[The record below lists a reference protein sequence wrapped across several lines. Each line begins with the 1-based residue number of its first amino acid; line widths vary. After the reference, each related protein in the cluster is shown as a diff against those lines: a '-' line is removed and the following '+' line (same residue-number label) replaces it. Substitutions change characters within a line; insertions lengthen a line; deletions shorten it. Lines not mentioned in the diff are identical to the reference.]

1 MIWQPINL
9 LLSTLTLGGAFF
21 AALQVSLFSVAAPPT
36 AMPPTAM
43 NASHEANI
51 SYAANT
57 SPSGPHE
64 INRAP
69 DGLFYVNGSI
79 NGVSVRFAVDTGAS
93 VVVLNTADAKRV
105 GWNVSPNSSQRIRT
119 ASGYGNMAW
128 READEVNVAGKSL
141 GNLDVAVMHGGPE
154 FSLLGLNAL
163 SQFNSITIKNDQMII
178 E

>member
-1 MIWQPINL
+1 M
-9 LLSTLTLGGAFF
+9 TLGGAFL
-21 AALQVSLFSVAAPPT
+21 AALQVSLFSVAVPA
-36 AMPPTAM
+36 TAM
-43 NASHEANI
+43 NASLETNI
-51 SYAANT
+51 SQVADTN
-57 SPSGPHE
+57 PSGPHE

-93 VVVLNTADAKRV
+93 VVVLNTADARRI
-105 GWNVSPNSSQRIRT
+105 GWNVSPHSNQRIRT

-128 READEVNVAGKSL
+128 QKADEINIAGKSL
-141 GNLDVAVMHGGPE
+141 GNLDVAVMDGGPE